1 MGQEWGRAPG
11 RGRFRGVAAALLVAG
26 MGLAACSPIQ
36 EPWVD
41 DPEQLAD
48 ERNRAPEQDKA
59 LRERAQRVQGAY

>member
-1 MGQEWGRAPG
+1 
-11 RGRFRGVAAALLVAG
+11 

-48 ERNRAPEQDKA
+48 ERNRAPEQDKT